1 MHASRTKLDA
11 IVTRSR
17 SEMHTFLQA
26 AKETCGTGE
35 VGDSHLWGGKS
46 GGGHLLIAESP
57 SVFGYFSKL
66 VTGTAGSRTRGGASV
81 DAKPGARVV
90 SKASIDRRFLLPASF
105 LRPSDKLS
113 NFLSFERK
121 QLPNS
126 ATVHAHVTIGKARSL
141 RCVNSTRTTTP
152 KWCESHPAALLTRGC
167 RCQRRMRPGGS
178 WR

>member
-11 IVTRSR
+11 IVTRSHT
-17 SEMHTFLQA
+17 EMHTFLQA

-66 VTGTAGSRTRGGASV
+66 VTGSAGSRTRGAASV

-126 ATVHAHVTIGKARSL
+126 ATVHAHVTIGKAR
-141 RCVNSTRTTTP
+141 TA
-152 KWCESHPAALLTRGC
+152 EPALCKFDTHDDAKVV
-167 RCQRRMRPGGS
+167 
-178 WR
+178 

>member
-26 AKETCGTGE
+26 AKENLRHGGSWRCTM
-35 VGDSHLWGGKS
+35 WGGKS
-46 GGGHLLIAESP
+46 GGGPVRGLLLMAESP

-90 SKASIDRRFLLPASF
+90 SKAASIEYSLIDA
-105 LRPSDKLS
+105 
-113 NFLSFERK
+113 
-121 QLPNS
+121 QPN
-126 ATVHAHVTIGKARSL
+126 I
-141 RCVNSTRTTTP
+141 P
-152 KWCESHPAALLTRGC
+152 
-167 RCQRRMRPGGS
+167 
-178 WR
+178 